1 MGYLTDIKNLRNK
14 KIIKNFVAGI
24 LGGLMMGIGARFAFG
39 CNIGAFIGGIASGS
53 LHGWVWISHFA
64 LLGTKK
70 KFSIFC
76 LIYLVRTGIIHCID

>member
-39 CNIGAFIGGIASGS
+39 
-53 LHGWVWISHFA
+53 
-64 LLGTKK
+64 
-70 KFSIFC
+70 
-76 LIYLVRTGIIHCID
+76 LIYHVFVLEA

>member
-53 LHGWVWISHFA
+53 LHGWVWIVFA
-64 LLGTKK
+64 LLGT
-70 KFSIFC
+70 
-76 LIYLVRTGIIHCID
+76 YLGIQLRPLFGMSK